1 MTTKTLQSLIDKATA
16 LPPDLQERFAQQWLE
31 ELEDEQ
37 LWDEKFSRSQNQL
50 ETMAKKA
57 LDNYRSGKTVKKGWD
72 EI

>member
-16 LPPDLQERFAQQWLE
+16 LPADLQERFAGQWLA

-37 LWDEKFSRSQNQL
+37 LWDEKFARSQDQL
-50 ETMAKKA
+50 EAMARKA
-57 LDNYRSGKTVKKGWD
+57 RENYRAGKTIAKGWD

>member
-16 LPPDLQERFAQQWLE
+16 LPADLQERFAQQWLE

-37 LWDEKFSRSQNQL
+37 LWDAKFARSQDQL
-50 ETMAKKA
+50 EAMAKKA
-57 LDNYRSGKTVKKGWD
+57 LDNFHAGKTVAKGWD